1 LGENLKEITVIV
13 PNKVGALAEV
23 ADVLGSNGI
32 NIVSIS
38 AVGLGEKG
46 IIRLITSDEK
56 SSINVLTKY
65 VAEKKGN
72 YEIRIGDVIIVKL
85 ADRPG
90 ELAKVCKKLAR
101 ANINLEAVYLLR
113 ERNGVEVVIKPE
125 EIETA
130 IKELKRVGVEFR
142 V

>member
-1 LGENLKEITVIV
+1 LKEITVIV

-32 NIVSIS
+32 NIISIS
-38 AVGLGEKG
+38 AVGIGEKG

-65 VAEKKGN
+65 IAEKKGS
-72 YEIRIGDVIIVKL
+72 YELKVGDVIVVEL
-85 ADRPG
+85 ADKPG
-90 ELAKVCKKLAR
+90 ELAKVCKKLAK

-113 ERNGVEVVIKPE
+113 GRNGVEAVIKPE

-130 IKELKRVGVEFR
+130 IKELKKVGMEFKI
-142 V
+142 

>member
-1 LGENLKEITVIV
+1 MKEITVIV
-13 PNKVGALAEV
+13 PNEVGALAEI

-32 NIVSIS
+32 NIISIS

-65 VAEKKGN
+65 MAEKKGR
-72 YEIRIGDVIIVKL
+72 YEMKVGDVIVVKL
-85 ADRPG
+85 VDRPG
-90 ELAKVCKKLAR
+90 ELAKVCKKLAK

-113 ERNGVEVVIKPE
+113 ERGGVEVVIKPE
-125 EIETA
+125 KMEVA
-130 IKELKRVGVEFR
+130 VKELKKVGVEFR
-142 V
+142 I

>member
-1 LGENLKEITVIV
+1 LKEITVIV

-32 NIVSIS
+32 NIISIS
-38 AVGLGEKG
+38 AVGIGEKG

-56 SSINVLTKY
+56 SSVNVLTKY
-65 VAEKKGN
+65 IAEKKGS
-72 YEIRIGDVIIVKL
+72 YELKVGDVIVVEL
-85 ADRPG
+85 ADKPG
-90 ELAKVCKKLAR
+90 ELAKVCKKLAK

-113 ERNGVEVVIKPE
+113 GRNGVEAVIKPE

-130 IKELKRVGVEFR
+130 IKELKKVGIEFKI
-142 V
+142 